1 MKKKLI
7 YFNAEKNHYIHAE
20 KCPGPGYVIVEALP
34 NFLMPHV
41 PTDME
46 QRISELKELL
56 ASTDY
61 QAIKFAEGAISEEQY
76 APIREQ
82 RQAWRNEINELE
94 NDGSK

>member
-1 MKKKLI
+1 MKKNLI
-7 YFNAEKNHYIHAE
+7 YYNKDINHYIHASE
-20 KCPGPGYVIVEALP
+20 CPGPGYVIVDSIP
-34 NFLMPHV
+34 NFGPS
-41 PTDME
+41 PE
-46 QRISELKELL
+46 SIRIEELKTLL
-56 ASTDY
+56 SSTDY